1 MSGPVRRLW
10 GKIGA
15 PLNRASDP
23 QVQRQPG
30 STFKPIAIYG
40 PAINERRITAATIV
54 DDVPVYMLGVD
65 KGAYPNNFDYSYAGL
80 TTIRNAI
87 KRSVNVVA
95 AKVWQDILGPD
106 LSLEYLD
113 KVNLK
118 QGQ

>member
-1 MSGPVRRLW
+1 
-10 GKIGA
+10 
-15 PLNRASDP
+15 
-23 QVQRQPG
+23 
-30 STFKPIAIYG
+30 
-40 PAINERRITAATIV
+40 
-54 DDVPVYMLGVD
+54 MLGVD

-113 KVNLK
+113 KVNLNRTMK
-118 QGQ
+118 DTCRWLWVDLTKV

>member
-1 MSGPVRRLW
+1 MSEPCTEAL

-65 KGAYPNNFDYSYAGL
+65 KGAYPTIL
-80 TTIRNAI
+80 TTHT
-87 KRSVNVVA
+87 
-95 AKVWQDILGPD
+95 PD
-106 LSLEYLD
+106 LPPSATP
-113 KVNLK
+113 
-118 QGQ
+118 